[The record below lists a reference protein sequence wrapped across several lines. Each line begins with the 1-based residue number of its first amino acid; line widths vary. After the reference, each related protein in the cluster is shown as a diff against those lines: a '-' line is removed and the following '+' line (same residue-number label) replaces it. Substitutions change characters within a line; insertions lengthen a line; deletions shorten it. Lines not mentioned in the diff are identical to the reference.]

1 MNSNVL
7 QLLDRVDSL
16 EKLVCRLH
24 EQLHQLQ
31 SPFHTPAQ
39 STHANS
45 CLLVNNAT
53 QTDTNDYDTTPM
65 DLEILSE
72 KIRQCQNQDKDIGT
86 LKYFINRN
94 IMPEAKEI
102 SNFQPRMRR
111 YLWQLSRFVVQDDI
125 VYRKRMNSD
134 RVTATLQLVVPSNLV
149 PDVLRTFHPPVGHV
163 TLQRTLENTTKH
175 MFWPFM
181 QRDITN
187 FSNTCNICHNART
200 GPETSLPHDQPP
212 SSMIQ
217 KAVCAITELTKDFI
231 NCTSSRNDQPHAKHK
246 SMRPRKRSR
255 KNTQLRSQNAGI
267 HHHSPPANNHPNL
280 PPQKAQTHISPPR
293 DQPHTLPPKD
303 CRSHSPPR
311 EHLPPRDDNNYPM
324 DSRGT
329 SYSHDSPPRD
339 FRDHLP
345 PRDLR
350 ARSSEWNFR
359 DHSPPRDFH
368 DHSPLREL
376 YDYSPPR
383 DYRYNSPPR
392 DFHYH
397 ASPREFQ
404 DHLPPPDHHSHT
416 SIQRDFHYNPP
427 LMDDRHSLPRDVF

>member
-1 MNSNVL
+1 MLPLIHLYHWCSTWFMQWTSPSSVFVSCYWHNRWTRYISVCYYLISETILTNLRASTSTQTFVTHSRQYSSTMPLDSSKPDNFSSPGYPEGQHLPASYTNMNGNVL

-94 IMPEAKEI
+94 IMPKAKEI

-200 GPETSLPHDQPP
+200 GPETSLPHDQTP

-293 DQPHTLPPKD
+293 DQPHSAPEGLSQSLAAKRTL
-303 CRSHSPPR
+303 
-311 EHLPPRDDNNYPM
+311 
-324 DSRGT
+324 
-329 SYSHDSPPRD
+329 
-339 FRDHLP
+339 
-345 PRDLR
+345 
-350 ARSSEWNFR
+350 
-359 DHSPPRDFH
+359 
-368 DHSPLREL
+368 
-376 YDYSPPR
+376 
-383 DYRYNSPPR
+383 
-392 DFHYH
+392 
-397 ASPREFQ
+397 ASPRW
-404 DHLPPPDHHSHT
+404 
-416 SIQRDFHYNPP
+416 
-427 LMDDRHSLPRDVF
+427 